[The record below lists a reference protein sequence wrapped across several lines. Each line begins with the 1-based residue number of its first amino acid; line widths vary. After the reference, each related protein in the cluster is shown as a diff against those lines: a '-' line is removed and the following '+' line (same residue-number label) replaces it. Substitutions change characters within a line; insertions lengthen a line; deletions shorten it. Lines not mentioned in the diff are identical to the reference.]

1 MHHRIYLYNFSFFTS
16 LRLSHLFLH
25 LDGCLVG
32 GGTEGYHH
40 PKTFIRK
47 FRFSVWVCESDHY
60 IEISEGFVKFSIKP
74 PPSRPEVAC
83 ACHNLWDVQ
92 KLFVQSNRADNKN
105 ASKNLAGEAPFALTP
120 IKNRIFVIAPKKLFI
135 FEATKI
141 WFWRSGVRV
150 SEWYQLRVYNEAL
163 LLLLNTDTLEQIV
176 IFVTLTKN
184 V

>member
-1 MHHRIYLYNFSFFTS
+1 MYET
-16 LRLSHLFLH
+16 
-25 LDGCLVG
+25 C
-32 GGTEGYHH
+32 
-40 PKTFIRK
+40 RK
-47 FRFSVWVCESDHY
+47 F
-60 IEISEGFVKFSIKP
+60 
-74 PPSRPEVAC
+74 
-83 ACHNLWDVQ
+83 L
-92 KLFVQSNRADNKN
+92 SNPTADNKN
-105 ASKNLAGEAPFALTP
+105 ASKNVPGEAPFALTP
-120 IKNRIFVIAPKKLFI
+120 IKNRIFVIALKKLFI